1 MSANF
6 FLGIGGTGAKCVEA
20 FARLSFCGLGPP
32 SVWVGLLDQDRSNGN
47 AGRAVSVLQDMN
59 EVRAALRSQG
69 LNDLGDSRLLGTA
82 VEKPKA
88 GWAWAPEEKSSTTLE
103 RSIAYGGLAPQQAA
117 LADAL
122 FSAQER
128 RLHLDEGFR
137 QRPALG
143 AALTLQGVTANS
155 EVWRDLLGALQ
166 AAGQGADVRVLI
178 AASVFGGTGASGF
191 PTVARLLR
199 QAIADRG
206 LTGRVSLG
214 GILMLPYFAFPP
226 PPPGDSPAIRP
237 DSSVFLMQAR
247 GALEYYASLFSKEE
261 VFDTLYLMGSDPLVQ
276 FNAYSDGGTNQANP
290 PLLPEF
296 LGGLAALDFLAVEGG
311 NPRQGIV
318 AARTRGQDVVTWDDL
333 PGAHGLGVVRARVS
347 AAIQTAVAWRQQYA
361 RALRGDNWQGCQREA
376 WFKNQITRD
385 SGAPPK
391 DDASQ
396 RAITLMTRASDDLL
410 KWFVALNRLGAGTGR
425 RLDLVADNLLARDWT
440 TQNIAE
446 VPLADVSSADF
457 ERLVTGVKGPQMSEL
472 FASLTYD
479 KPSAASA
486 GIGRLIASIYRK
498 CSPGQT
504 DGA

>member
-6 FLGIGGTGAKCVEA
+6 FLGVGGTGAKCVEA

-32 SVWVGLLDQDRSNGN
+32 SSWVGLLDQDRSNGN
-47 AGRAVSVLQDMN
+47 AARAVSVLQDMN
-59 EVRAALRSQG
+59 EVRTALRSQG

-82 VEKPKA
+82 FERPKA

-103 RSIAYGGLAPQQAA
+103 RSIAYGGLTPQQAA

-143 AALTLQGVTANS
+143 AALTLQGVTARS
-155 EVWRDLLGALQ
+155 EVWRDLLGSLQ
-166 AAGQGADVRVLI
+166 AADQGADVRVLI

-199 QAIADRG
+199 QEIAKRG
-206 LTGRVSLG
+206 LTGRISLG

-226 PPPGDSPAIRP
+226 PPPGDGPTIRP

-261 VFDTLYLMGSDPLVQ
+261 VFDTLYLIGSDPVVQ
-276 FNAYSDGGTNQANP
+276 LKAYSDGGTNQANP

-296 LGGLAALDFLAVEGG
+296 LGGLAALDFLAHEGT
-311 NPRQGIV
+311 NLRKGIV
-318 AARTRGQDVVTWDDL
+318 ATRTRGQEVVTWDDL
-333 PGAHGLGVVRARVS
+333 PGAHGQGLARARVS
-347 AAIQTAVAWRQQYA
+347 AAIQTAVSWRQQYA
-361 RALRGDNWQGCQREA
+361 RALRGDNWRGYRREA
-376 WFKNQITRD
+376 WFKNQLARD
-385 SGAPPK
+385 PGAPPS

-410 KWFVALNRLGAGTGR
+410 KWFFALNSMGAGDGR
-425 RLDLVADNLLARDWT
+425 RLDLFQGNLLARDWT
-440 TQNIAE
+440 SHNITD
-446 VPLADVSSADF
+446 VQLADVSSANF
-457 ERLVTGVKGPQMSEL
+457 ERLVTGIKGPQMSEL
-472 FASLTYD
+472 FASLSYD
-479 KPSAASA
+479 KPSAASS
-486 GIGRLIASIYRK
+486 GIGRLIASIYHK
-498 CSPGQT
+498 CSPEKT
-504 DGA
+504 EET